1 MEGVR
6 MKATPKSCG
15 CSQCKRARADV
26 PGLKEK
32 EERAFRHRMND
43 ATRTRPDDVVPA
55 GSRPRNG

>member
-1 MEGVR
+1 

-15 CSQCKRARADV
+15 CSHCKRARAAV

-32 EERAFRHRMND
+32 EERAFRHKTN
-43 ATRTRPDDVVPA
+43 AQTRSGSDDVLPA